1 MTTDEVRVELAVN
14 GVDAEELD
22 YLTAKLRRELRRLD
36 LDNVTRVHEELPP
49 PGAGGAELL
58 ALGSLI
64 VDVGEQAGAL
74 PGVVRMVQGWVRHE
88 PGRKARLEIDGD
100 VVEMSAAGDGHQQLA
115 AGEWL
120 ARHPEIP

>member
-1 MTTDEVRVELAVN
+1 MTADEVRVELVAD

-22 YLTAKLRRELRRLD
+22 HLTAKLRRELRRLD
-36 LDNVTRVHEELPP
+36 VDNVTRMHEELPP

-64 VDVGEQAGAL
+64 IDVGKQAGAL
-74 PGVVRMVQGWVRHE
+74 SGVVGTVQGWVGHE
-88 PGRKARLEIDGD
+88 PGRMARLEIDGD
-100 VVEMSAAGDGHQQLA
+100 VVELSGAAVDHQQPA

-120 ARHPEIP
+120 ARHREMP